1 MSDGDPNSRT
11 SGDGTRGGY
20 GADDPER
27 DSDSGTNP
35 ADEDRRADED
45 DGDDGEDGGASEGS
59 QSTGH
64 PDNAG

>member
-1 MSDGDPNSRT
+1 MSEGNPGDRT
-11 SGDGTRGGY
+11 SGAGTRGGY

-27 DSDSGTNP
+27 DSDSGANP
-35 ADEDRRADED
+35 ADDQRRDDENE
-45 DGDDGEDGGASEGS
+45 GEAGASNEGS